1 MVTRNGSDRD
11 LSASEP
17 RGPMPISPAD
27 TDPRSV
33 SSFSHRRAQSAL
45 STNSSVNSRSSRQLV
60 RQPEPP
66 VVPLKP
72 SDVVPTA
79 TYFERGQRWMEK
91 EEAVSLREAMEDMS
105 LG

>member
-1 MVTRNGSDRD
+1 M
-11 LSASEP
+11 
-17 RGPMPISPAD
+17 
-27 TDPRSV
+27 
-33 SSFSHRRAQSAL
+33 

-105 LG
+105 LGKPDEEEMRIHTAAQNEASELVWQHQHPEAATQPGAPYRYT